1 MTKEVEVIE
10 GTAVEAFEEQPLPSN
25 LFKSDNPL
33 VIVERATKLADVLKD
48 ILKRQHLTSNIG
60 GKDFVRLEGWSAL
73 ATLLGIVP
81 IIEWTRK
88 LENGWE
94 ARAVAQTLDGRVV
107 GAAEAQCTREEKSW
121 GTRPDYA
128 LRAMAQT
135 RSSSRALRG
144 PLGFIV
150 SLAGYETT
158 APEEIID
165 IEPISPLMPEEARQR
180 MVMKI
185 IESGRKVA
193 EVFAEV
199 GVDSAGP
206 TIDQGYR
213 IKAILE
219 GAQAS

>member
-1 MTKEVEVIE
+1 
-10 GTAVEAFEEQPLPSN
+10 
-25 LFKSDNPL
+25 
-33 VIVERATKLADVLKD
+33 
-48 ILKRQHLTSNIG
+48 
-60 GKDFVRLEGWSAL
+60 
-73 ATLLGIVP
+73 
-81 IIEWTRK
+81 
-88 LENGWE
+88 
-94 ARAVAQTLDGRVV
+94 
-107 GAAEAQCTREEKSW
+107 
-121 GTRPDYA
+121 
-128 LRAMAQT
+128 MAQT